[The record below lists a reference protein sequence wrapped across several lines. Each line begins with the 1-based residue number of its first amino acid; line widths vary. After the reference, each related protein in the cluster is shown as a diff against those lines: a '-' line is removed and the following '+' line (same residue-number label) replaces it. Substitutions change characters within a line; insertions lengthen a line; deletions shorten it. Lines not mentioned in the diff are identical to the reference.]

1 MISQAMK
8 LQLTRPLV
16 FFDLETTG
24 LNIGTDRIVEI
35 CYYKIFPD
43 REPEENCIRV
53 KPTQVLLG
61 QEVQMHIPEEASAVH
76 HITDED
82 VKDCPTFREIA
93 EDVANVFRG
102 ADIAGYNSNHYDVPL
117 LAEEFLRAGVQIDL
131 KKSRMIDAFTIFQK
145 HEPRNLTAAYKFY
158 CQKDLEGAHSANAD
172 TLATYEVLM
181 AQLERYDDVPATVDE
196 LHKYTSGNTPCAD
209 FAGRIG
215 YDKEGVEI
223 FNFGKYKGM
232 RVEDVFRRDPGYYGW
247 LQNTDFP
254 QYTKNVFTR
263 IYLDVRK

>member
-1 MISQAMK
+1 
-8 LQLTRPLV
+8 
-16 FFDLETTG
+16 
-24 LNIGTDRIVEI
+24 
-35 CYYKIFPD
+35 
-43 REPEENCIRV
+43 
-53 KPTQVLLG
+53 
-61 QEVQMHIPEEASAVH
+61 
-76 HITDED
+76 
-82 VKDCPTFREIA
+82 
-93 EDVANVFRG
+93 
-102 ADIAGYNSNHYDVPL
+102 

-181 AQLERYDDVPATVDE
+181 AQLERYDDVPTTVDE

-232 RVEDVFRRDPGYYGW
+232 RVVDVFRRDPGYYGW